1 VGNGDVKT
9 PADAV
14 RLHQETA
21 CAGVMIAR
29 GSFGNPWIFR
39 QARALLDGDPV
50 PPAPDATE
58 RFAVALEHARLQLE
72 VQGDDRRTA
81 VEFRKHLGWY
91 TRGLPGAADLRRTLY
106 AVESMA
112 EVERIFQAYLEAS
125 AVPA

>member
-1 VGNGDVKT
+1 
-9 PADAV
+9 
-14 RLHQETA
+14 
-21 CAGVMIAR
+21 MIAR

-39 QARALLDGDPV
+39 QARALLNGEPA
-50 PPAPDATE
+50 PPAPGAAE

-81 VEFRKHLGWY
+81 IEFRKHLGWY
-91 TRGLPGAADLRRTLY
+91 TRGLPGAADLRRALY

-112 EVERIFQAYLEAS
+112 QAERVFQAYLEES

>member
-1 VGNGDVKT
+1 MH
-9 PADAV
+9 A
-14 RLHQETA
+14 ETG

-39 QARALLDGDPV
+39 QARALLDGRPL
-50 PPAPDATE
+50 PAPPDPAE
-58 RFAVALEHARLQLE
+58 RFGVALAHARLQLDL
-72 VQGDDRRTA
+72 QGDDRRTA
-81 VEFRKHLGWY
+81 IEFRKHLGWY

-106 AVESMA
+106 AVESMS